1 MHRGDFRVAL
11 FVYIPYQITA
21 YASIIVALSQ
31 LSTDMKN
38 VLIFFFA
45 LSCSVHTTRAQLVN
59 NGGSIKIQ
67 PGALV
72 FVKGDVEIINGGAIS
87 NDGRLEVQ
95 GSFNNDANYTSATS
109 EDSLILSGG
118 GNVNLNGGA
127 SLLNYVQ
134 VNKSANSNTVTLSGS
149 TTIGTKLIYQSGTLS
164 TNPATAFTL
173 NANISVPFEFSPGR
187 EIIGK
192 VQRTGWAHGADVVFH
207 QPNMRIATSNGT
219 APTAITVSMLP
230 QSAGGDPSQAEREV
244 KRSYQISRSG
254 GTGFESS
261 VSFAYADDE
270 LNNNLEPNLVAWQF
284 ISNEWNG
291 FSGSITREGNANF
304 VRVSGIGTDALDREW
319 KLADPVYTMNTT
331 AILRGAWNGSSMNTN
346 LRNAS
351 VIPLNQPYNTTP
363 FNYNG
368 LETVGSIPA
377 NVVDWVLVEFRKPS
391 SGQASDAVSSS
402 IIGRKAGFLL
412 SNGTV
417 VETDGVT
424 PIAVSIQ
431 KQGAG
436 FMVIRHRNHLAVM
449 SNSLP
454 SNETGIYSND
464 FRSLT
469 NAYKPAG
476 AASDPMVLLSGGGQY
491 GLWSGD
497 ANKNGIVNAT
507 DISAIRLAIAG
518 SASGYQFTDVNL
530 SNSINATDI
539 SLTRTS
545 IAASAS
551 GGTPARTAE
560 AVQSNLPDGI
570 TED

>member
-1 MHRGDFRVAL
+1 
-11 FVYIPYQITA
+11 
-21 YASIIVALSQ
+21 
-31 LSTDMKN
+31 MKKA
-38 VLIFFFA
+38 LIFFFA
-45 LSCSVHTTRAQLVN
+45 LCCLVHASRAQLVN

-67 PGALV
+67 PGAMV
-72 FVKGDVEIINGGAIS
+72 FVKGDVQNINGGNIS

-95 GSFNNDANYTSATS
+95 GSFNNAASYTSATS
-109 EDSLILSGG
+109 EDSLILSGD
-118 GNVNLNGGA
+118 GNVNLNGGS

-134 VNKSANSNTVTLSGS
+134 LNKSANTNTVTLTGS

-192 VQRTGWAHGADVVFH
+192 VQRTGWANGADVVFH

-230 QSAGGDPSQAEREV
+230 QSAGGDPSLAEREV

-270 LNNNLEPNLVAWQF
+270 LNNNLEPNLVPWQL

-331 AILRGAWNGSSMNTN
+331 AILRGAWNGTSMNTS

-363 FNYNG
+363 FNYSG
-368 LETVGSIPA
+368 LESVGSIPA

-412 SNGTV
+412 NNGTV

-454 SNETGIYSND
+454 SNETGTYSND
-464 FRSLT
+464 FRVLA

-476 AASDPMVLLSGGGQY
+476 AASDPMVLLSGGLQY

-497 ANKNGIVNAT
+497 ANKNGILNAT

-551 GGTPARTAE
+551 GGTPARNAE
-560 AVQSNLPDGI
+560 TVQSNLPDAV

>member
-1 MHRGDFRVAL
+1 
-11 FVYIPYQITA
+11 
-21 YASIIVALSQ
+21 
-31 LSTDMKN
+31 MKQ
-38 VLIFFFA
+38 VLIIF
-45 LSCSVHTTRAQLVN
+45 LSICCAGYFSHAQLVN
-59 NGGSIKIQ
+59 HGASITIM

-72 FVKGDVEIINGGAIS
+72 FVSGDVENINGGTIS

-95 GSFNNDANYTSATS
+95 GSFTNSANYTSAIS

-118 GNVNLNGGA
+118 GNVLLNGG
-127 SLLNYVQ
+127 SSILNVVQ
-134 VNKSANSNTVTLSGS
+134 VNKSSNANTVTLSGS
-149 TTIGTKLIYQSGTLS
+149 TTIGSKLIYQSGTLS
-164 TNPATAFTL
+164 TNPSSAFTL

-207 QPNMRIATSNGT
+207 QPNMRIASSNGT
-219 APTAITVSMLP
+219 APSAITVSMLP
-230 QSAGGDPSQAEREV
+230 QSAGGDPSLAEREV
-244 KRSYQISRSG
+244 KRSYQITRTG
-254 GTGFESS
+254 GSGFESS
-261 VSFAYADDE
+261 VSFAYLDPE
-270 LNNNLEPNLVAWQF
+270 LNNNLEPNLIPWQL
-284 ISNEWNG
+284 SNNEWNG
-291 FSGSITREGNANF
+291 FSGSITREPNANF
-304 VRVSGIGTDALDREW
+304 VRVSGISTAALENEW

-331 AILRGAWNGSSMNTN
+331 AILRGAWNGTNMNTN

-363 FNYNG
+363 FNYAG
-368 LETVGSIPA
+368 LESVAGIPA
-377 NVVDWVLVEFRKPS
+377 NVVDWVLVEFRKPV
-391 SGQASDAVSSS
+391 SGLASDAVSSS

-412 SNGTV
+412 NNGNV
-417 VETDGVT
+417 VETDGIT
-424 PIAVSIQ
+424 PISVSIQ

-454 SNETGIYSND
+454 SNETGSYSND
-464 FRSLT
+464 FRVLT

-476 AASDPMVLLSGGGQY
+476 AASDPLLQLNTGGQY
-491 GLWSGD
+491 GMWSGD

-507 DISAIRLAIAG
+507 DISTIRLAIAG
-518 SASGYQFTDVNL
+518 SVSGYQLTDVNL

-551 GGTPARTAE
+551 GGTPARGTE
-560 AVQSNLPDGI
+560 TVQTNLPDPVS
-570 TED
+570 TD